1 LSDKNQAKGSEQ
13 AIREVLQYL
22 IKNPDAKDTLEGIY
36 KWWLPKWHSRQGRD
50 EVQKAVD
57 LLTSKGWLT
66 NRGTTPSREIYG
78 INRDRLQ
85 EIKSFLQ
92 SGGSLPI

>member
-1 LSDKNQAKGSEQ
+1 LSYQDKPGEQ
-13 AIREVLQYL
+13 VIREILQYL

-36 KWWLPKWHSRQGRD
+36 KWWMPKGHSKQGRD

-66 NRGTTPSREIYG
+66 KRATIPSKEIYG
-78 INRDRLQ
+78 INRERLW
-85 EIKSFLQ
+85 EIESFLQ
-92 SGGSLPI
+92 HAGTNS